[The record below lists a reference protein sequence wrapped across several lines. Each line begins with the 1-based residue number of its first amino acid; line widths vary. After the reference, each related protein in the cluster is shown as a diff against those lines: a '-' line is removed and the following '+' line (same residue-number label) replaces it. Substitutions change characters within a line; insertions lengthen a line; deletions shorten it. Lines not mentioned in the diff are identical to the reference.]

1 MKTAYVTVNV
11 LDMRQAP
18 DHNAE
23 RVSQALFGDIVQAGT
38 TRNGFRQI
46 RQADGYRGWVDDRF
60 LQAVSSSETDGYFR
74 RRHAVIITAQARLTG
89 RDDRPAEPFL
99 LYYGTTCAVGGRRGD
114 QSTVVLPDGR
124 TVFVKTG
131 NLRPINNSR
140 AGSAAGADLVREAKK
155 FIGVPYLWGGVTS
168 PGFDCSGFVRAV
180 GRSFGIYLPRDTKD
194 QIKVGRKIDRDRIKT
209 GDLLFF
215 DRHVG
220 LAVGSDRLIHA
231 SRGGSGVRLESIT
244 DEKPAYRA
252 DLDRDFVQ
260 ARRIV

>member
-1 MKTAYVTVNV
+1 MKTAYVTVNI

-23 RVSQALFGDIVQAGT
+23 RVSQALFGEVVRAGVS
-38 TRNGFRQI
+38 RSGFIRI
-46 RQADGYRGWVDDRF
+46 RQADGYRGWVDARF
-60 LQAVSSSETDGYFR
+60 LQPVSPAAIDGFAR
-74 RRHAVIITAQARLTG
+74 RRLAVVVTPQARVTDRDG
-89 RDDRPAEPFL
+89 RPVAPFL
-99 LYYGTTCAVGGRRGD
+99 LYYGTTCAVGAKRGN
-114 QSTVVLPDGR
+114 QSSVVLPDGG

-140 AGSAAGADLVREAKK
+140 AGSATGADLVREGKK

-168 PGFDCSGFVRAV
+168 PGFDCSGFVRAI

-194 QIKVGRKIDRDRIKT
+194 QIKVGRNIDRDRIKT

-220 LAVGSDRLIHA
+220 LAVGPDRLIHA